1 MEKFSE
7 IKYVRPDYSGTKKT
21 LAKLTKVLKNAE
33 SYDEFKQA
41 YLQIE
46 ELVKIIYTANSICHV
61 RNTLDVNDEYYDK
74 ENIVNGKESSKL
86 SIALLKTYKVLLGSK
101 YRKDFDKEFGSFISK
116 SLEAQLKLIS
126 KKILLDQIKENKLTQ
141 QYAKDSALCKTNFR
155 GEECNFYG
163 LLKHMQSTD
172 QQERKEAFEA
182 WSALYESVSSKLDD
196 TYTKLVK
203 NRVKQAKKLG
213 FNNYIDMAYL
223 NRGRFDYTVQD
234 AANFREAVR
243 TYIVPLCVELRN
255 RQAKRLG
262 LNSIKFYDESLM
274 FKEGN
279 ALPIGDKNELVNKA
293 KKMYEEMSK
302 ESGEFFNF
310 MIENDLFDL
319 DTRVGKRMGGYTTF
333 FPSYNAP
340 FIFSNFNGTSAD
352 IDVLTH
358 EAGHAF
364 QAYLASR
371 TLPISEQIHSTSEI
385 NEIHSMS
392 MEHFAYPWM
401 ELFFG
406 DKANKYLYT
415 HLVDS
420 ILTIPYLVSVDE
432 FQHRVFENPK
442 MNAMDRRKVWHDI
455 EVKYLPWRDYD
466 GNKFLEEG
474 GFWMQKQHIFL
485 YPFYYIEYALAQ
497 ICAYQFFIRSR
508 KDKAEAWD
516 SYIKLCK
523 LGGSLGYFDLLKA
536 VDLKNPFDENNIKY
550 IVDEI
555 KNIINEF
562 EIKLEH

>member
-1 MEKFSE
+1 M
-7 IKYVRPDYSGTKKT
+7 
-21 LAKLTKVLKNAE
+21 
-33 SYDEFKQA
+33 
-41 YLQIE
+41 
-46 ELVKIIYTANSICHV
+46 
-61 RNTLDVNDEYYDK
+61 RNTLNVNDAFYEK
-74 ENIVNGKESSKL
+74 ENIINGKESSKF
-86 SIALLKTYKVLLGSK
+86 SIALLKTYKVLLNSK
-101 YRKDFDKEFGSFISK
+101 YRKDFDEEFGNFISN

-126 KKILLDQIKENKLTQ
+126 KKILLDQIAENKLTQ
-141 QYAKDSALCKTNFR
+141 KYAKDSALCKTNFR

-182 WSALYESVSSKLDD
+182 WSSLYESVSNKLDD

-223 NRGRFDYTVQD
+223 NRGRFDYDVQD
-234 AANFREAVR
+234 AAKFREAVK

-255 RQAKRLG
+255 KQAERLG
-262 LNSIKFYDESLM
+262 LDSIKFYDESLM

-279 ALPIGDKNELVNKA
+279 ALPIGDKNQLVNKA

-401 ELFFG
+401 TLFFEEN
-406 DKANKYLYT
+406 ANKYLYT

-420 ILTIPYLVSVDE
+420 LLTIPYLVSVDE

-442 MNAMDRRKVWHDI
+442 MSAMDRRKVWHNI
-455 EVKYLPWRDYD
+455 ETKYLPWRDYD
-466 GNKFLEEG
+466 GNEFLENG

-497 ICAYQFFIRSR
+497 ICAYQFFIKSR
-508 KDKAEAWD
+508 KNKTEAWD

-536 VDLKNPFDENNIKY
+536 VDLKNPFDENNIKT
-550 IVDEI
+550 IIEEI
-555 KNIINEF
+555 KNIIDEF
-562 EIKLEH
+562 EKKLGQ